1 MLVLLPLYNAVP
13 RHSLR
18 HKNLP
23 MPAPRKRPSTK
34 TSGRPRSDA
43 SRAAILKAAYQILR
57 EAGFA
62 GFTVEGVAA
71 RAGAG
76 KATIYRWWQ
85 TKGTLAIE
93 AFLVAL
99 APRMDAKSDTDSAIA
114 DLRTQVHHAAGVYRG
129 RTGQLLRELIALG
142 QEDSATSKVLRADFV
157 EPRRQAALR
166 LLQRAQQMGELPGHT
181 DIDVLSDALWGP
193 IFHRLLVSH
202 MPIDRGFIE
211 KLLDLV
217 LGGAM
222 ASPGNRTTAGSQG
235 LA

>member
-1 MLVLLPLYNAVP
+1 
-13 RHSLR
+13 
-18 HKNLP
+18 
-23 MPAPRKRPSTK
+23 MPAPRKRPVPRTP
-34 TSGRPRSDA
+34 GRPRSAA
-43 SRAAILKAAYQILR
+43 SRSAILKAAYQILR

-99 APRMDAKSDTDSAIA
+99 APRLAADSGTGSAIA
-114 DLRTQVHHAAGVYRG
+114 DLRAQVHHAAGVYRG

-142 QEDSATSKVLRADFV
+142 QEDSETSRVLRADFV
-157 EPRRQAALR
+157 APRHLAAMN
-166 LLQRAQQMGELPGHT
+166 LLQRAIETGELPKST
-181 DIDVLSDALWGP
+181 DVEVLTDALWGP

-202 MPIDRGFIE
+202 MPIDRGFID

-217 LGGAM
+217 LGGAR
-222 ASPGNRTTAGSQG
+222 ATPRSTPKAQG
-235 LA
+235 AA

>member
-1 MLVLLPLYNAVP
+1 
-13 RHSLR
+13 
-18 HKNLP
+18 
-23 MPAPRKRPSTK
+23 MPASRKRSRSK
-34 TSGRPRSDA
+34 TAGRPRSAA
-43 SRAAILKAAYQILR
+43 SRSAILKAAYQILR

-99 APRMDAKSDTDSAIA
+99 APRMDTKADTDSAIA
-114 DLRTQVHHAAGVYRG
+114 DLRAHVHHAAGVYRG

-157 EPRRQAALR
+157 EPRRQSALG
-166 LLQRAQQMGELPGHT
+166 LLQRAQQSGELPPGT
-181 DIDVLSDALWGP
+181 DIDVLADALWGP

-202 MPIDRGFIE
+202 MPIDRRFIE
-211 KLLDLV
+211 TLLDLV

-222 ASPGNRTTAGSQG
+222 ASAANARTSSTT
-235 LA
+235 